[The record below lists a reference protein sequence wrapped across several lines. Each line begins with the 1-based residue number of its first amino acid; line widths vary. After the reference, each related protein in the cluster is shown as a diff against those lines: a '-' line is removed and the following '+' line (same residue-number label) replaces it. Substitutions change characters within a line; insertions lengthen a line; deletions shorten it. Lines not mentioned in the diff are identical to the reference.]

1 MRAQVGHET
10 RVDLALDLLLNWIP
24 QLRGEQVGVVAFDH
38 RLLMSLPVAPQV
50 KTQRCLFELSNYTS
64 KPLDYDCTID
74 TPDELWSRVMFF
86 LEWSGRALSS
96 QLSDGFLRDLHDAH
110 LMSSLLTT
118 NSYRLDFASAY
129 IRQVQL
135 PPELPDT
142 PLDQLTT
149 HDQLRRFCHMIGV
162 TMTPQL
168 PRSPQELSQGLQE
181 VLRYAQQQRATHL
194 VFLSHSHRL
203 SSHKELRALS
213 RWAREKGGVSWVQV
227 GSQGHKMPNIFR
239 KVTAPMNYIPL
250 YKSDVEDREFSVD
263 VGPWQWSETSVG

>member
-1 MRAQVGHET
+1 
-10 RVDLALDLLLNWIP
+10 
-24 QLRGEQVGVVAFDH
+24 
-38 RLLMSLPVAPQV
+38 
-50 KTQRCLFELSNYTS
+50 
-64 KPLDYDCTID
+64 
-74 TPDELWSRVMFF
+74 
-86 LEWSGRALSS
+86 
-96 QLSDGFLRDLHDAH
+96 
-110 LMSSLLTT
+110 MSSLLTT

-203 SSHKELRALS
+203 SGNGWGLNKFQHFCLMASSLA
-213 RWAREKGGVSWVQV
+213 GGS
-227 GSQGHKMPNIFR
+227 
-239 KVTAPMNYIPL
+239 
-250 YKSDVEDREFSVD
+250 
-263 VGPWQWSETSVG
+263 